1 MNCRRNKNARTTGH
15 FFESWNGKRNLVR
28 FDHSNEKLLIHSDV
42 SPSSRCYWRM
52 LILDDLDVCSYST
65 VRQRLFN
72 HPRRLPALYL
82 FFSLESRSFVL
93 GVTCLCGALS
103 FPSFINHRKKKISV
117 SSRDKRGSDQMER
130 FLGNE
135 VSKRHLLRP
144 GFFYDTLNI
153 SSCS

>member
-72 HPRRLPALYL
+72 HPRRLPAIYL
-82 FFSLESRSFVL
+82 FFLWSPGVLCWGWHACVERYRSPVL
-93 GVTCLCGALS
+93 LTTVKRNSS
-103 FPSFINHRKKKISV
+103 FLT
-117 SSRDKRGSDQMER
+117 GQER
-130 FLGNE
+130 IRPNAA
-135 VSKRHLLRP
+135 LLREWSLQTAP
-144 GFFYDTLNI
+144 TASRILLWHPKYFI
-153 SSCS
+153 V